1 MHGTLAHSFRSSLA
15 APSIASKARKFK
27 PPVSTPTSHANPPPV
42 HPRPPTSVPST
53 GDHAAVQGSLN
64 QADPPPNPQQ
74 PRAIPRATPFDAPR
88 RGAAQRRPGEYR
100 EPPAVAA
107 ARSKS
112 VGERSVWESYLVLNW
127 QTRLYLWLG
136 LGAFALVG
144 LYGGDY
150 FFPETAEE
158 KAARGELAPDA
169 LPKLAGQQGAPR
181 QGAAAGDGA
190 TRERGGVGTA
200 AGKQV

>member
-1 MHGTLAHSFRSSLA
+1 MHSTVALSLRSTLA

-27 PPVSTPTSHANPPPV
+27 PPLSTPTSHANPPPV
-42 HPRPPTSVPST
+42 HPRPSTWVPPT
-53 GDHAAVQGSLN
+53 GDTAAAQGSLG
-64 QADPPPNPQQ
+64 ATDAPHNPQQ

-88 RGAAQRRPGEYR
+88 GGAVQRRAGEYR

-112 VGERSVWESYLVLNW
+112 VGERSVWESYLVLPW

-136 LGAFALVG
+136 LGGFALVG

-158 KAARGELAPDA
+158 KAARGEIAPDA
-169 LPKLAGQQGAPR
+169 LTQLVEERG
-181 QGAAAGDGA
+181 GAADEARAGAGA

>member
-1 MHGTLAHSFRSSLA
+1 MRTTATAR
-15 APSIASKARKFK
+15 SIASKARKFK
-27 PPVSTPTSHANPPPV
+27 PPISTPTSHVNPPPV
-42 HPRPPTSVPST
+42 HPRPHTWVPPS
-53 GDHAAVQGSLN
+53 GDQAAAQGSLGPA
-64 QADPPPNPQQ
+64 ADPHH
-74 PRAIPRATPFDAPR
+74 PRPIPRATPFDAPR
-88 RGAAQRRPGEYR
+88 GGALQRRPGEYR

-107 ARSKS
+107 ARRKT
-112 VGERSVWESYLVLNW
+112 VGERNVWESYLVLPW

-150 FFPETAEE
+150 FFPETPEE
-158 KAARGELAPDA
+158 KAARGEIAPDA
-169 LPKLAGQQGAPR
+169 LPELAGQQGAAR
-181 QGAAAGDGA
+181 EGAVAGDGA